1 MTTYLTVA
9 DFIAQFGEAEVLAI
23 AGIGGPNSAGGRQV
37 DEPKVQAALD
47 RAASLVDGYVLA
59 RYPALADLTQQEIPA
74 ALAGAVADIA
84 RWFLR
89 DKAGDKGAVD
99 EVVRQRYEDAL
110 TWLRRVQ
117 SGEVDLAS
125 ETPGLLPV
133 PDGPLGPV
141 RAEMPASRTEAALK
155 GWRP

>member
-1 MTTYLTVA
+1 M
-9 DFIAQFGEAEVLAI
+9 
-23 AGIGGPNSAGGRQV
+23 
-37 DEPKVQAALD
+37 
-47 RAASLVDGYVLA
+47 
-59 RYPALADLTQQEIPA
+59 PA

-99 EVVRQRYEDAL
+99 DVVRQRYEDAL

-125 ETPGLLPV
+125 EIPGLLPV

-141 RAEMPASRTEAALK
+141 QAEMPASRAEAALK